1 MKKRYRQYEQ
11 IIREIDIERVT
22 LVEIDALEDE
32 MAGDNERGE
41 REWSKLVQ
49 LLHDVVGDKF

>member
-11 IIREIDIERVT
+11 IIRDIDIERVT

-32 MAGDNERGE
+32 MASDQELDE
-41 REWSKLVQ
+41 REWAKLVQ

>member
-32 MAGDNERGE
+32 MAGDNELDE

>member
-22 LVEIDALEDE
+22 LVEIDTLEDE
-32 MAGDNERGE
+32 MAGDNELDE
-41 REWSKLVQ
+41 REWTKLVQ
-49 LLHDVVGDKF
+49 LLHDVIGDKF